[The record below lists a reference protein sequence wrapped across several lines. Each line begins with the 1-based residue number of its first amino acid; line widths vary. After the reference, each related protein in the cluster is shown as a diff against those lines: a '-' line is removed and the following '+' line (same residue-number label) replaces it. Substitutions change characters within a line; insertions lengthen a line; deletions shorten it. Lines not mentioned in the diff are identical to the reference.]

1 MNSILRFNRL
11 ALIILLSLCLT
22 SIAWAQAND
31 GSDRLFDFWVGS
43 WVVTWTNSDGTTA
56 KGKNKIERTLDGK
69 VLQENFT
76 DEKGF
81 KGTSISVYNP
91 TEKKWH
97 QAWADNQGGY
107 FNFIGEVE
115 GDKRIFRTPIVA
127 RGDQSITQRM
137 VFYNIKHDSMT
148 WDWEKSADG
157 GKTWE
162 LQWRILYTREH

>member
-1 MNSILRFNRL
+1 MNKR
-11 ALIILLSLCLT
+11 IIVTRIIVIFLLSVNAASSGL
-22 SIAWAQAND
+22 AQ
-31 GSDRLFDFWVGS
+31 GSEPDEKLFDFWVGNWNAS
-43 WVVTWTNSDGTTA
+43 WTNSDGTTA
-56 KGKNKIERTLDGK
+56 RGKNRIERTLDGK

-91 TEKKWH
+91 REKRWH

-115 GDKRIFRTPIVA
+115 GDKKIFRTPVVV

-137 VFYNIKHDSMT
+137 VFYNIKDESMT
-148 WDWEKSADG
+148 WDWEKSIDG

-162 LQWRILYTREH
+162 LQWRILYTRSH